1 MLNETRRILSR
12 IGNRSNEKKEKRRSL
27 TGLTVITDRE
37 NLTWNAISMN

>member
-12 IGNRSNEKKEKRRSL
+12 IGNRSNEKKEKGRSL
-27 TGLTVITDRE
+27 TELTVIIDRE